1 MDKNYKL
8 AALALFRELYNSNKD
23 VYEVLSIF
31 IKHILY
37 KHHIVSFSETEINGY
52 LKDDFDFDIPD
63 AVIAHTIRKKT
74 SLRKDKYGKYL
85 ITDEFNDTQLQQDIS
100 RQIQIYN
107 DNANSLIDKMYQYF
121 CAKNIDKKTT
131 EKEIKKKLCIALYGL
146 CLDRTYNDE
155 YSCYVSSYI
164 IDNLHN
170 AEIQRTLS
178 EIKEGIILYSG
189 LKWTSPKSIIGEW
202 RSQLVV
208 YLDTEILFSAFGY
221 NGDLHKK
228 LFDDFYNLVQEVNKK
243 KGNISH
249 DIIKLKYFEYTRI
262 DIDNYFNAASIIV
275 EKNSA
280 PIPGKQA
287 MIDIIRNCEAKSDVE
302 DKKIKFLS
310 YLHNTLGIKEETGM
324 SYYESQYNAD
334 NIDESYLVSYFQ
346 QKYPQYDLTDISNYI
361 KMLNCVNICRKGIN
375 NINFDDCRYVLLTGK
390 SAIINMVTD
399 DKFKEIAPT
408 YLATTIQYIT
418 NRIWFRLNKGFSSN
432 LSLVSLDIVASA
444 KILLSSQINNKVQ
457 TAYQKLQQEVQD
469 GNLLEEDI
477 IARYAGYRHDT
488 KSPEEITET
497 NVGDLLNDIISE
509 EYFEKHI
516 REKELKKQEIKRL
529 ERENKE
535 KDDLLQ
541 EQSLHISTLENK
553 SANERQ
559 ENYKKRLY
567 TISKLIK
574 KAQKELDIHLQDK
587 ERIERKN
594 KKFSRALIITKYL
607 ILVGVITLIIC
618 IWGLNF
624 TSILLTIISF
634 ILSFIKKP
642 RCLSMATI
650 SKKQKD
656 RLIKKYNFN
665 SQLEI
670 DLRKEIEDSCKER
683 DELINMLK

>member
-1 MDKNYKL
+1 M
-8 AALALFRELYNSNKD
+8 
-23 VYEVLSIF
+23 
-31 IKHILY
+31 
-37 KHHIVSFSETEINGY
+37 
-52 LKDDFDFDIPD
+52 
-63 AVIAHTIRKKT
+63 
-74 SLRKDKYGKYL
+74 
-85 ITDEFNDTQLQQDIS
+85 
-100 RQIQIYN
+100 
-107 DNANSLIDKMYQYF
+107 
-121 CAKNIDKKTT
+121 
-131 EKEIKKKLCIALYGL
+131 
-146 CLDRTYNDE
+146 
-155 YSCYVSSYI
+155 
-164 IDNLHN
+164 
-170 AEIQRTLS
+170 
-178 EIKEGIILYSG
+178 
-189 LKWTSPKSIIGEW
+189 
-202 RSQLVV
+202 
-208 YLDTEILFSAFGY
+208 
-221 NGDLHKK
+221 
-228 LFDDFYNLVQEVNKK
+228 
-243 KGNISH
+243 
-249 DIIKLKYFEYTRI
+249 
-262 DIDNYFNAASIIV
+262 

-324 SYYESQYNAD
+324 SYYESQYNAN
-334 NIDESYLVSYFQ
+334 NIDESSLVSYFQ

-567 TISKLIK
+567 TISRLIK
-574 KAQKELDIHLQDK
+574 KAQKELDVHLQDK

-594 KKFSRALIITKYL
+594 KQFSRALICTKYL
-607 ILVGVITLIIC
+607 VLIGVITLIIC
-618 IWGLNF
+618 KWGLNL
-624 TSILLTIISF
+624 TSIILTIISF
-634 ILSFIKKP
+634 ILGYIKKP
-642 RCLSMATI
+642 RCLSMGAI

-656 RLIKKYNFN
+656 RLIKKYKFN
-665 SQLEI
+665 PQLEI

>member
-1 MDKNYKL
+1 
-8 AALALFRELYNSNKD
+8 
-23 VYEVLSIF
+23 
-31 IKHILY
+31 
-37 KHHIVSFSETEINGY
+37 
-52 LKDDFDFDIPD
+52 
-63 AVIAHTIRKKT
+63 
-74 SLRKDKYGKYL
+74 
-85 ITDEFNDTQLQQDIS
+85 
-100 RQIQIYN
+100 
-107 DNANSLIDKMYQYF
+107 
-121 CAKNIDKKTT
+121 
-131 EKEIKKKLCIALYGL
+131 
-146 CLDRTYNDE
+146 
-155 YSCYVSSYI
+155 
-164 IDNLHN
+164 
-170 AEIQRTLS
+170 
-178 EIKEGIILYSG
+178 
-189 LKWTSPKSIIGEW
+189 
-202 RSQLVV
+202 
-208 YLDTEILFSAFGY
+208 
-221 NGDLHKK
+221 
-228 LFDDFYNLVQEVNKK
+228 
-243 KGNISH
+243 
-249 DIIKLKYFEYTRI
+249 
-262 DIDNYFNAASIIV
+262 
-275 EKNSA
+275 
-280 PIPGKQA
+280 
-287 MIDIIRNCEAKSDVE
+287 
-302 DKKIKFLS
+302 
-310 YLHNTLGIKEETGM
+310 
-324 SYYESQYNAD
+324 
-334 NIDESYLVSYFQ
+334 
-346 QKYPQYDLTDISNYI
+346 
-361 KMLNCVNICRKGIN
+361 
-375 NINFDDCRYVLLTGK
+375 
-390 SAIINMVTD
+390 MVTD

-567 TISKLIK
+567 TISRLIK
-574 KAQKELDIHLQDK
+574 KAQKELDVHLQDK

-594 KKFSRALIITKYL
+594 KQFSRALICTKYL
-607 ILVGVITLIIC
+607 VLIGVITLIIC
-618 IWGLNF
+618 KWGLNL
-624 TSILLTIISF
+624 TSIILTIISF
-634 ILSFIKKP
+634 ILGYIKKP
-642 RCLSMATI
+642 RCLSMGAI

-656 RLIKKYNFN
+656 RLIKKYKFN
-665 SQLEI
+665 PQLEI